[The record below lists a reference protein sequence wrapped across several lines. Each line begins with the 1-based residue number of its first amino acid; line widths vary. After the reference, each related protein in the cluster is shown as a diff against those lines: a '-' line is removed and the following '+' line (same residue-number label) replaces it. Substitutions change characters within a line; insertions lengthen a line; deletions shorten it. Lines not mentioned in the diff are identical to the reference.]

1 VLRQHGVDPALGP
14 PRRPTQEEPCP
25 SRPPQLASTIPSS
38 TGWRKIGRSPA
49 LVIAEG
55 ALGTVLGVLVL
66 ACPGPTATL
75 LAVLFG
81 INLLV
86 AGVLQFVAA
95 FSDAGRTGG
104 RGLSCV
110 LGTTSLLVGLLCL
123 RDPLQTVAVL
133 GLLVGV
139 AWTVGGII
147 RVMPG
152 IVAERG
158 TTRGWPIAYGVVLVV
173 AGSVVLVYP
182 GESIVVLT
190 SVLGVV
196 LIVDGACLI
205 TTGFTMRH
213 AQSGVVTARGAGPA
227 AGHPEAGGPPDG
239 TAVNPRAELLSRQ
252 NARSGVL
259 GGSPSRTRAYGWA
272 S

>member
-1 VLRQHGVDPALGP
+1 MSVPPTAAGVEDPVVD
-14 PRRPTQEEPCP
+14 R
-25 SRPPQLASTIPSS
+25 LA
-38 TGWRKIGRSPA
+38 KIGRSPA

-66 ACPGPTATL
+66 AWPGPTATV

-133 GLLVGV
+133 GLLVGA
-139 AWTVGGII
+139 AWTVGGVI
-147 RVMPG
+147 RVVQG

-158 TTRGWPIAYGVVLVV
+158 TTRAWRIASGVVWVV
-173 AGSVVLVYP
+173 AGSVILVYP
-182 GESIVVLT
+182 GASIVVLT
-190 SVLGVV
+190 SVLGIV

-205 TTGFTMRH
+205 AAGFTMRH
-213 AQSGVVTARGAGPA
+213 AQSGVVTAVAPGPRPA
-227 AGHPEAGGPPDG
+227 IPKPTVLP
-239 TAVNPRAELLSRQ
+239 TARL
-252 NARSGVL
+252 
-259 GGSPSRTRAYGWA
+259 
-272 S
+272 

>member
-1 VLRQHGVDPALGP
+1 MSVPPTAAGIDDPVVD
-14 PRRPTQEEPCP
+14 R
-25 SRPPQLASTIPSS
+25 LAQ
-38 TGWRKIGRSPA
+38 IGRSPA

-66 ACPGPTATL
+66 AWPGPTATV

-110 LGTTSLLVGLLCL
+110 LGTISLLVGLLCL

-133 GLLVGV
+133 GLLVGA
-139 AWTVGGII
+139 AWTVGGVI
-147 RVMPG
+147 RVVQG

-158 TTRGWPIAYGVVLVV
+158 TTRAWRIASGVVWVV
-173 AGSVVLVYP
+173 AGSVILVYP
-182 GESIVVLT
+182 GASIVVLT
-190 SVLGVV
+190 SVLGIV
-196 LIVDGACLI
+196 LIVA
-205 TTGFTMRH
+205 GFTMRH
-213 AQSGVVTARGAGPA
+213 AGSGVVTAVAPGARPA
-227 AGHPEAGGPPDG
+227 IPTPTVLP
-239 TAVNPRAELLSRQ
+239 TARL
-252 NARSGVL
+252 
-259 GGSPSRTRAYGWA
+259 
-272 S
+272 